1 MIKFFRKIRQK
12 SLTENKF
19 SKYLIYAIGEIVLV
33 VIGIL
38 IALQINNWNELQ
50 KKSNLRN
57 EYMTSLK
64 VDLTK
69 DTIQLN
75 DRVNKNIEALKEI
88 ISFKN
93 RVNNGDITTLDDFE
107 MFYRNYS
114 PGPINIT
121 NTYNTNTFNILVY
134 SGNIDLFDSQLR
146 EQIMELNRL
155 QNSESLV
162 STFNKEYFFNVVQN
176 ILKKY
181 PSINKSF
188 NEEVINKLW
197 EKEKKDDLPK
207 DLIVAFGQL
216 EYTIN
221 RYLVLTKD
229 VLLQT
234 ELVLKQLQNTK

>member
-1 MIKFFRKIRQK
+1 M
-12 SLTENKF
+12 ENKTR
-19 SKYLIYAIGEIVLV
+19 KYFKYAVGEIVLV

-50 KKSNLRN
+50 KKRKLKN
-57 EYMTSLK
+57 EYITSLK

-75 DRVNKNIEALKEI
+75 DRVKRNIEILKEI

-93 RVNNGDITTLDDFE
+93 RINDGDIVTLDDFE
-107 MFYRNYS
+107 MFYRNYT
-114 PGPINIT
+114 PGPINVT
-121 NTYNTNTFNILVY
+121 NTYNTNTFNILVS
-134 SGNIDLFDSQLR
+134 SGNIDLFDSQSR

-155 QNSESLV
+155 QNSESKV
-162 STFNKEYFFNVVQN
+162 STFNKEFFFNVAEN
-176 ILKKY
+176 TLHKY
-181 PSINKSF
+181 PPIGYSL

-207 DLIVAFGQL
+207 DLIRALGQL
-216 EYTIN
+216 EYTLN
-221 RYLVLTKD
+221 RYLELNKD

-234 ELVLKQLQNTK
+234 ELVLKQLQK